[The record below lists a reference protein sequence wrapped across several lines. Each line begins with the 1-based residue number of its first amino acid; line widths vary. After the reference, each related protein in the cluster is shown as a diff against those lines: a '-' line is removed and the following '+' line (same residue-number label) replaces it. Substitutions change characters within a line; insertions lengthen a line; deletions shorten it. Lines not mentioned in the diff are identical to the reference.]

1 MLDFLLGLP
10 YLREGPLWQTARR
23 LEAPVLVSANA
34 LSLWRR
40 DAVGLR
46 QWSGFDR
53 RMLRLVAEH
62 PVSLDSGGFVA
73 SVLYRGS
80 PFTVPQYMELCAAAP
95 WQWFASLDMTC
106 EPEIAADEETVRDR
120 IAGTVRLNREC
131 LREARERG
139 IADRFVPVIQGH
151 RVEHYLRCI
160 DRMPD
165 LSGFALIGVGSMCRR
180 HVQDDEVGILRIV
193 EELDRAFR
201 GTRCRFHCFGLK
213 RRA

>member
-53 RMLRLVAEH
+53 RMLRLVAQH

-80 PFTVPQYMELCAAAP
+80 PFTVPQYMELCAAE
-95 WQWFASLDMTC
+95 MK
-106 EPEIAADEETVRDR
+106 R
-120 IAGTVRLNREC
+120 IRRWLVTSTISTMA
-131 LREARERG
+131 
-139 IADRFVPVIQGH
+139 
-151 RVEHYLRCI
+151 
-160 DRMPD
+160 
-165 LSGFALIGVGSMCRR
+165 VGC
-180 HVQDDEVGILRIV
+180 
-193 EELDRAFR
+193 
-201 GTRCRFHCFGLK
+201 
-213 RRA
+213 

>member
-73 SVLYRGS
+73 SVLYAARRSRCRNTWSCAPQHPGSGS
-80 PFTVPQYMELCAAAP
+80 PRST
-95 WQWFASLDMTC
+95 
-106 EPEIAADEETVRDR
+106 
-120 IAGTVRLNREC
+120 
-131 LREARERG
+131 
-139 IADRFVPVIQGH
+139 
-151 RVEHYLRCI
+151 
-160 DRMPD
+160 
-165 LSGFALIGVGSMCRR
+165 
-180 HVQDDEVGILRIV
+180 
-193 EELDRAFR
+193 
-201 GTRCRFHCFGLK
+201 
-213 RRA
+213 